1 MEERALTL
9 SARINSGGVT
19 EECLGRAGGGAHLN
33 KAVADRAKG
42 GKSEMQ
48 LQVLNGVHLS
58 IPVKQMCVLKLEI
71 SLSFDKKYF
80 GIIQRF
86 QRQRSMIYYLQV
98 DDDLLTFSYFHF
110 LYI

>member
-1 MEERALTL
+1 MEILGIVKTKFKVDEYTRLEEEETL
-9 SARINSGGVT
+9 IGSGTVFFANQLEFWGQTTLV
-19 EECLGRAGGGAHLN
+19 LGL
-33 KAVADRAKG
+33 
-42 GKSEMQ
+42 
-48 LQVLNGVHLS
+48 
-58 IPVKQMCVLKLEI
+58 LKLEI

-80 GIIQRF
+80 GIIQGF

>member
-9 SARINSGGVT
+9 SARITNSGGVT

-58 IPVKQMCVLKLEI
+58 IPVNRCVVPGGWL
-71 SLSFDKKYF
+71 
-80 GIIQRF
+80 
-86 QRQRSMIYYLQV
+86 MA
-98 DDDLLTFSYFHF
+98 
-110 LYI
+110 